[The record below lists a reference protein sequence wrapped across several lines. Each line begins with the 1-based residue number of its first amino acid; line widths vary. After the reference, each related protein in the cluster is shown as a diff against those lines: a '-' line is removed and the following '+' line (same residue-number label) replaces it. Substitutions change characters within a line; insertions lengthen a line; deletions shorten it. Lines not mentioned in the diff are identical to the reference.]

1 VPFSRVNNKQAEH
14 MVLKLIMSLIGLC
27 GLGLVHGPIGTISMI
42 HHICFTVTIF
52 LDQNPTTHQQL
63 KPTRS
68 LELVLSILLELLA
81 ALQRLLFKG
90 VYHIKMI
97 NS

>member
-1 VPFSRVNNKQAEH
+1 
-14 MVLKLIMSLIGLC
+14 MVLELIMSLNGLC
-27 GLGLVHGPIGTISMI
+27 GLGLVHGPIIGTISMI

-63 KPTRS
+63 KPTHS

-90 VYHIKMI
+90 VCHIKMI

>member
-1 VPFSRVNNKQAEH
+1 
-14 MVLKLIMSLIGLC
+14 MVLELIMSLNGLC
-27 GLGLVHGPIGTISMI
+27 GLGLVHGPIIGTISMI

-63 KPTRS
+63 KPTHS
-68 LELVLSILLELLA
+68 LELVLSILLELA
-81 ALQRLLFKG
+81 ALQHLLFKG

>member
-1 VPFSRVNNKQAEH
+1 
-14 MVLKLIMSLIGLC
+14 MVLELIMSLIGLC

-42 HHICFTVTIF
+42 HRICFTVTIF
-52 LDQNPTTHQQL
+52 LDQNPTTHRQL
-63 KPTRS
+63 KPTHS
-68 LELVLSILLELLA
+68 LEPVLSILLVELLAA
-81 ALQRLLFKG
+81 ALQRLLLKG

>member
-1 VPFSRVNNKQAEH
+1 
-14 MVLKLIMSLIGLC
+14 MVLELIMSLIGLC

-52 LDQNPTTHQQL
+52 LDQNPTTHRQL
-63 KPTRS
+63 KPTHS
-68 LELVLSILLELLA
+68 LEPVLSILLVELLA
-81 ALQRLLFKG
+81 ALQLRLFKG

>member
-1 VPFSRVNNKQAEH
+1 
-14 MVLKLIMSLIGLC
+14 MVLKLIMPLIGLC

-68 LELVLSILLELLA
+68 LEPGLSILLVEQLA
-81 ALQRLLFKG
+81 ALQLRLFKG

>member
-1 VPFSRVNNKQAEH
+1 
-14 MVLKLIMSLIGLC
+14 MVLKLIMPLIGLC
-27 GLGLVHGPIGTISMI
+27 GLGLVHGPIIGTISMI

-68 LELVLSILLELLA
+68 LEPGLSILLVEQLA
-81 ALQRLLFKG
+81 ALQLRLFKG

>member
-1 VPFSRVNNKQAEH
+1 
-14 MVLKLIMSLIGLC
+14 MVLELMMPLIGLC

-63 KPTRS
+63 KPTHS
-68 LELVLSILLELLA
+68 LEPVLSILLVELLAA
-81 ALQRLLFKG
+81 ALQRLLLKG

>member
-1 VPFSRVNNKQAEH
+1 
-14 MVLKLIMSLIGLC
+14 MVLELIMSLIGLC

-52 LDQNPTTHQQL
+52 LDQNTTTHQQL
-63 KPTRS
+63 KPTHS
-68 LELVLSILLELLA
+68 LELVLSILLELA
-81 ALQRLLFKG
+81 ALQHLLFKG